1 MIIYNFEAIITNF
14 YSPPPMWQIRKP
26 WFHTICFVSKSFLE
40 GKRRRKFLNC
50 LYYLNYIMHVRKQAI
65 HPNFKQHYKRPAYIF
80 PYLWFFI
87 TSQGEEILLHKKNF
101 LLVKYSNILE
111 RFIHNNIT
119 CKVVIF
125 KETLRYSTNKGL
137 WINWPTV
144 LDYKDKHRKLTA
156 KNYGFSKWSI
166 AILSN
171 KCMSGCVLK

>member
-1 MIIYNFEAIITNF
+1 
-14 YSPPPMWQIRKP
+14 MWQIRKQ
-26 WFHTICFVSKSFLE
+26 WFHTVCFVPKNFPE

-65 HPNFKQHYKRPAYIF
+65 HPNFKQHHKCPAHIS

-87 TSQGEEILLHKKNF
+87 TSQGEEILSHKKNF

-111 RFIHNNIT
+111 RFIYNIIF
-119 CKVVIF
+119 KVVIF

-156 KNYGFSKWSI
+156 KNYDFSKWSI
-166 AILSN
+166 AILLN
-171 KCMSGCVLK
+171 KSMSGCVLK